1 MDNDDRVIKRSLFLE
16 RTFNALRDEL
26 GAHFQ
31 HLRMNRAVLSIVVK
45 SYFDDVTRHKDYH
58 GSERV
63 DEVKQ
68 AGFTIKWIAKLRPV
82 QFECDESETT
92 TKLLYVNEI
101 FAIRA
106 GLAFMERSPDE
117 VPEPIYADLLYTLHY
132 RHVDER
138 MLFLWLATLESLLA
152 AESE

>member
-16 RTFNALRDEL
+16 RTFNALREEF
-26 GAHFQ
+26 GADFR
-31 HLRMNRAVLSIVVK
+31 HLRMNRAVLCIVVK
-45 SYFDDVTRHKDYH
+45 SYFDDVERHKDYH
-58 GSERV
+58 ETTRV

-92 TKLLYVNEI
+92 AKLLYVNEI

-106 GLAFMERSPDE
+106 GLAFMERSPGE
-117 VPEPIYADLLYTLHY
+117 IPKSIYADLLYTLHY

-138 MLFLWLATLESLLA
+138 MLFLWLATLESHLTA
-152 AESE
+152 QVE